1 MDWYS
6 NNYMHNALE
15 DLEHEG

>member
-1 MDWYS
+1 MNWYS